1 MSQKATRAGKADVK
15 ELAELKRAI
24 AALKGSQHNPVN
36 FAAITAFLAPIIA
49 RIAARY
55 AARYVAGK
63 LNKRLNLKLSREAA
77 DVTADRIS
85 ALVKFKS

>member
-1 MSQKATRAGKADVK
+1 MPQKATRAGKADVK
-15 ELAELKRAI
+15 EMVELKRAI
-24 AALKGSQHNPVN
+24 AALKGAGHNPTN

-77 DVTADRIS
+77 DATADRVS
-85 ALVKFKS
+85 TLVKFKP